1 MGLGRKGRTQV
12 RKNNQEK
19 EIEKWREGDEE
30 VVSEKLARKEIQNNQ
45 GGLVTGLTVFLGP
58 R

>member
-30 VVSEKLARKEIQNNQ
+30 VVSEKLVRKEIQNNQ

>member
-1 MGLGRKGRTQV
+1 MGLERKGRTQV

>member
-19 EIEKWREGDEE
+19 EIEKWRAGDEE

>member
-1 MGLGRKGRTQV
+1 MGLGRKGRRQV

>member
-1 MGLGRKGRTQV
+1 MWLEWKGRTQV

>member
-19 EIEKWREGDEE
+19 ETEKWREGDEE